1 MKFDKATVL
10 TIAAGLLTLTG
21 ALVSNVASNEN
32 SKKTDYVSRKEFEE
46 LAKKIKSNWSK
57 RDYILVSYFW
67 FERRT
72 YIYEQTKLKR
82 HH

>member
-32 SKKTDYVSRKEFEE
+32 SKNTDYVSRKEFEE

-57 RDYILVSYFW
+57 GDYVLVSYFLVW
-67 FERRT
+67 KED
-72 YIYEQTKLKR
+72 IYLWTNQT
-82 HH
+82 

>member
-46 LAKKIKSNWSK
+46 LANQIKSK
-57 RDYILVSYFW
+57 
-67 FERRT
+67 
-72 YIYEQTKLKR
+72 
-82 HH
+82 

>member
-32 SKKTDYVSRKEFEE
+32 SKNTDYVSRKEFEE
-46 LAKKIKSNWSK
+46 LAKKIKSN
-57 RDYILVSYFW
+57 
-67 FERRT
+67 
-72 YIYEQTKLKR
+72 
-82 HH
+82 

>member
-1 MKFDKATVL
+1 MDSLCFLWSANKTHYLVERRINMKFDKATVL

-46 LAKKIKSNWSK
+46 LAKKIKSN
-57 RDYILVSYFW
+57 
-67 FERRT
+67 
-72 YIYEQTKLKR
+72 
-82 HH
+82 